1 MSSDYSHETE
11 EEEEE
16 ESLEEESLEESKNS
30 GNSEEEK
37 FDKEDKDEDKD
48 DDKNDERDDDK
59 DDDKDYEKDEDLIE
73 EREDMEEFFNIPE
86 ENRLY
91 LSLALIKKFLESE
104 NDDSDEKIIEY
115 LQNNGLPM
123 EFKDMKEL
131 EIYLYFHKM
140 SVPFYKIFAS
150 MRTKDNLEITLTTL
164 KENYYLLVNSTINH
178 FNHKNISQQVYN
190 SLTLSKEPSASKIP
204 IGYSDEN

>member
-37 FDKEDKDEDKD
+37 YDKEDKDEEKD
-48 DDKNDERDDDK
+48 DDKNDDKDEDK
-59 DDDKDYEKDEDLIE
+59 DDDKDYEKDEDIFE
-73 EREDMEEFFNIPE
+73 EREDMEEPVNIPE

-115 LQNNGLPM
+115 LLNNGLPM

-131 EIYLYFHKM
+131 KYIY
-140 SVPFYKIFAS
+140 IFI
-150 MRTKDNLEITLTTL
+150 KCQFLFIKFLHL
-164 KENYYLLVNSTINH
+164 
-178 FNHKNISQQVYN
+178 
-190 SLTLSKEPSASKIP
+190 
-204 IGYSDEN
+204 